1 MAKEQLKGGLN
12 TLLNRTAQNPAEAAA
27 ATEQEQTAPS
37 RAEELRQTLTD
48 PELKAALENE
58 QELRAALRSKR
69 FAGGRPKKGE
79 TKTSVQKGYG
89 RTCIV
94 ANLEKMDKM
103 REMAFRETLTI
114 KEVMEAAMDLAIKTY
129 EAKHGELI
137 PADHSGDFTKI
148 FD

>member
-1 MAKEQLKGGLN
+1 MAKNQLKGGLN
-12 TLLNRTAQNPAEAAA
+12 TLLNRTAQNPASADGA
-27 ATEQEQTAPS
+27 EQEQTAPT
-37 RAEELRQTLTD
+37 RAEQLRETLTD
-48 PELKAALENE
+48 PELKEALENE
-58 QELRAALRSKR
+58 EELRAALRAKR
-69 FAGGRPKKGE
+69 FAGGRPKKGV
-79 TKTSVQKGYG
+79 TRVSAQSGYG

-94 ANLEKMDKM
+94 ANIEKMDKM

-137 PADHSGDFTKI
+137 PADHSGDATTI